1 MTDFDEQRIQNQF
14 GGFCT
19 KVLKREA
26 RCIQREYA
34 KTRELEKSFGELSE
48 LEFYGLSAYDEYFKA
63 DHVFDV
69 LGTPV
74 VVNSDFL
81 AQAISKLS
89 EDKRDI
95 ILLSYFLDMSD
106 GEISRKMNVLRRT
119 ICKRRLKSLSEL
131 QDYLLKEGYDWSDV

>member
-34 KTRELEKSFGELSE
+34 KTRELEKSFGDLSE
-48 LEFYGLSAYDEYFKA
+48 LEICQLSACDDYFKD

-69 LGTPV
+69 LGIPV
-74 VVNSDFL
+74 VVTSDFL
-81 AQAISKLS
+81 AQAISELS
-89 EDKRDI
+89 EDKRNI

-119 ICKRRLKSLSEL
+119 ICKRRLKTLSEMH
-131 QDYLLKEGYDWSDV
+131 DYLTKEGYDWSDV

>member
-81 AQAISKLS
+81 AQAISNSPIPPAK
-89 EDKRDI
+89 KI
-95 ILLSYFLDMSD
+95 A
-106 GEISRKMNVLRRT
+106 
-119 ICKRRLKSLSEL
+119 SLSFSRSFL
-131 QDYLLKEGYDWSDV
+131 IASATFSHFIPKTSLCPANVHLNIKSPYYYFILNNNKV

>member
-1 MTDFDEQRIQNQF
+1 MTNFDEQRIQNQF

-34 KTRELEKSFGELSE
+34 KTRELEKSFDDLSE
-48 LEFYGLSAYDEYFKA
+48 LEFRQLAACDDYFKD
-63 DHVFDV
+63 DHIFDV

-81 AQAISKLS
+81 AQAISNALPEVVVS
-89 EDKRDI
+89 
-95 ILLSYFLDMSD
+95 
-106 GEISRKMNVLRRT
+106 G
-119 ICKRRLKSLSEL
+119 
-131 QDYLLKEGYDWSDV
+131 

>member
-26 RCIQREYA
+26 RCIQKEYA
-34 KTRELEKSFGELSE
+34 KTRELEKSFDELSE

-63 DHVFDV
+63 DHVFGV
-69 LGTPV
+69 LGIPV

-106 GEISRKMNVLRRT
+106 GEISKKMNVLRRT

-131 QDYLLKEGYDWSDV
+131 QDYLFKEGYDWSDV